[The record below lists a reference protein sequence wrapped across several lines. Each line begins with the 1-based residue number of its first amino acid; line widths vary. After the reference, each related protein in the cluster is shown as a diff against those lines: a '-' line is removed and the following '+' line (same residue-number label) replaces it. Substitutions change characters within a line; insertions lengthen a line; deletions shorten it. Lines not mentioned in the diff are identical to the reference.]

1 MSSVRRSVAE
11 RLVSFLLGAAWA
23 SALVGAALFF
33 WSFTPFGLLIALMGG
48 FVGSLPGLL
57 FVVLLEIAA
66 LQFERQREMYHQTR
80 LLKKI
85 RESLERIE
93 YAEEPG
99 FRREEGDNASL
110 RHH

>member
-1 MSSVRRSVAE
+1 MRRSVAE

-33 WSFTPFGLLIALMGG
+33 WSFTPFGFLIAFMGG

-57 FVVLLEIAA
+57 FVVLLEVAA
-66 LQFERQREMYHQTR
+66 LQFDRQREIHHQTR
-80 LLKKI
+80 LLKRI
-85 RESLERIE
+85 RDSLERIE
-93 YAEEPG
+93 GVEAQTS
-99 FRREEGDNASL
+99 RREGGDDDSL